1 MRTVKTK
8 KELIKAIQDGEKH
21 IKIKSLDL
29 YAACKL
35 AEAFDSVSALF
46 KHFAITS
53 IAEFAASVGINK
65 FTCTGGEVVTITI
78 SILISAVAIIGIL
91 KDKIVKIKCKTTK
104 EGGVVGEIEIG

>member
-1 MRTVKTK
+1 MRKVKTK

-21 IKIKSLDL
+21 IKIESLDL

-35 AEAFDSVSALF
+35 AEAFNSVSALF
-46 KHFAITS
+46 KQYVITS
-53 IAEFAASVGINK
+53 ILKVAGPYKCVEISEGA
-65 FTCTGGEVVTITI
+65 VVTITI

-91 KDKIVKIKCKTTK
+91 KNKKVNIKCKTTK